1 MAILPFLLQIVA
13 LFCFLCATFGLWPNS
28 KVSWGWAGA
37 FLVTLSLMVS
47 GIVLHPIA
55 H

>member
-1 MAILPFLLQIVA
+1 MAILPLLLQVA
-13 LFCFLCATFGLWPNS
+13 ALVCFVMAALPKN
-28 KVSWGWAGA
+28 WGWWGA

-47 GIVLHPIA
+47 GIVLHQI